1 MTDFATQRKAMVDSQ
16 VRPSD
21 VTDRRIIRAMQE
33 VPREEFV
40 PGALRAIAHMDEHL
54 QIGAGRAILAPR
66 LFAKLVQSLDLEADA
81 AVLDLGCA
89 SGYSAAVLAKLASRV
104 VALEPDAI
112 LAERAQALLGRS
124 GNVIVRATGLAAGA
138 AEEAPFDAILLNGAI
153 PDAPRGLLD
162 QLKDGGCLVAIL
174 VTSGVGKA
182 TLWRRYGTQ
191 FDQRTLFDAGAP
203 ALPGFE
209 RKAEFTF

>member
-16 VRPSD
+16 IRPSD

-33 VPREEFV
+33 VPREVFV

-54 QIGAGRAILAPR
+54 QLGAGRAILAPR
-66 LFAKLVQSLDLEADA
+66 LFAKLVQSLDLEANA

-89 SGYSAAVLAKLASRV
+89 SGYSTAVLAKLVGRV
-104 VALEPDAI
+104 VALEPDAV
-112 LAERAQALLGRS
+112 LAERAQVLLGRNE
-124 GNVIVRATGLAAGA
+124 NVKVRAAGLAAGA
-138 AEEAPFDAILLNGAI
+138 ADEAPFDAVLLNGAI
-153 PDAPRGLLD
+153 PDVPRGLLD
-162 QLKDGGCLVAIL
+162 QLKDGGRLVAIL
-174 VTSGVGKA
+174 VATGVGKA

-203 ALPGFE
+203 LLPGFE
-209 RKAEFTF
+209 RKAEFAF